1 MKSLNPILFASYK
14 QAKAYPPDEFGARW
28 NEVGAEQA
36 EQFKSEIGSDLP
48 ADYLEFVENFGEFTI
63 WTDDFEKLYAR
74 AIWESGKS
82 ANVEISKILGPAG
95 MLESWQSYLG
105 AGGRARIPENL
116 APLTYDSGYGHAMLD
131 LSKDNFGK
139 IRYLQ
144 VKTKPFG
151 SDGYGWDQVETIA
164 GSFTEFVSQINSKRG
179 LTKALGA
186 PKKAWLWA

>member
-1 MKSLNPILFASYK
+1 MDLKSLNPTLFASYE

-28 NEVGAEQA
+28 KEVGAEEA
-36 EQFKSEIGSDLP
+36 EQFKSKTGLDLP
-48 ADYLEFVENFGEFTI
+48 ADYLEFVGNFGEFTI

-74 AIWESGKS
+74 AIWETGKS
-82 ANVEISKILGPAG
+82 ANAEIGKIVGPAG
-95 MLESWQSYLG
+95 VLESRQSYLG
-105 AGGRARIPENL
+105 AGSGARIPENF
-116 APLTYDSGYGHAMLD
+116 APLTFDSGYGHAMLD

-151 SDGYGWDQVETIA
+151 SDGYGWDQVATLA
-164 GSFTEFVSQINSKRG
+164 DNFTEFVSQINSKKG

-186 PKKAWLWA
+186 PKKA